1 MQNALH
7 IRTTVLPGQRIEIS
21 APHLNEGDAV
31 DVFLV
36 LPSQSPRG
44 NRAALEIIRCL
55 HGRRLFE
62 TADDVDRY
70 LQEERDTWDR

>member
-7 IRTTVLPGQRIEIS
+7 IKTTVLPGQRIEIT
-21 APHLNEGDAV
+21 APLLNEGDAI

-36 LPSQSPRG
+36 LPTPSSRG
-44 NRAALEIIRCL
+44 SRAALEIIRRL

-62 TADDVDRY
+62 TAGDVDRY
-70 LQEERDTWDR
+70 LDEERDSWDR

>member
-7 IRTTVLPGQRIEIS
+7 IKTTVLPGRRIEIA
-21 APHLNEGDAV
+21 APLLNEGDAI

-36 LPSQSPRG
+36 LPSLSSRG
-44 NRAALEIIRCL
+44 SHALEIIRRL
-55 HGRRLFE
+55 RGRRLFE

-70 LQEERDTWDR
+70 LEEDRDSWDR

>member
-7 IRTTVLPGQRIEIS
+7 IKTTVLPGQRIEIT

-44 NRAALEIIRCL
+44 SRAALEIIRGL
-55 HGRRLFE
+55 HGHRLFE